1 MVEQPNGC
9 GAIGWAP
16 SYDALMSDGGPLG
29 GGDPFGGIPFFGDL
43 FRMMQGQGP
52 VSWDAARQLGIAIAT
67 EGESEPNI
75 DPAERIQLEQL
86 GRVADLH
93 VAARTGLATSAGGR
107 SAEITPVNRT
117 MWVQRTLDA
126 YRPLLEKLAGSL
138 SATATVADDEIDPH
152 DPAAA
157 MFGPLM
163 QMLGPMMLGMTAGS
177 LVGHLATRSLGMYDL
192 PVPRRGTNEVLLLVP
207 NIDRFGQEWSL
218 PLDELRL
225 WVCVHELT
233 HHSVLGVPHV
243 GGALSDLLDEYVSG
257 FRTDTSALTDRLGDI
272 ELAQGDQALAQLQ
285 EMLGDPEVVLGAVQT
300 DAQRAVLTRLEAL
313 VAAIVGYVD
322 HIMDSIGS
330 SLMASYPMLTEALRR
345 RRVESSKSDRFVE
358 RILGLDLSQ
367 RQYERGQAFVRGV
380 VERAG
385 DGGLARLWDS
395 PHTLPTPAEI
405 DAPGLWL
412 ARIDLPQS

>member
-1 MVEQPNGC
+1 
-9 GAIGWAP
+9 
-16 SYDALMSDGGPLG
+16 MSDGGPLG
-29 GGDPFGGIPFFGDL
+29 GGDPFGGIPFFGEL
-43 FRMMQGQGP
+43 FRMMQAQGP

-67 EGESEPNI
+67 QGTSEPNI
-75 DPAERIQLEQL
+75 DPAARIQLEQL

-93 VAARTGLATSAGGR
+93 VAAKTGLSTAAGGR
-107 SAEITPVNRT
+107 SAEIAPVNRT
-117 MWVQRTLDA
+117 VWVQRTLDA

-138 SATATVADDEIDPH
+138 SATTAQDEPDPH

-163 QMLGPMMLGMTAGS
+163 QMLGPMMLGVTAGS

-192 PVPRRGTNEVLLLVP
+192 PVPRRGTNEVLIVAP

-243 GGALSDLLDEYVSG
+243 GKAFSDLLDEYVSG
-257 FRTDTSALTDRLGDI
+257 FRPDANALTDRLGDI
-272 ELAQGDQALAQLQ
+272 ELTQGDQALAQLQ

-300 DAQRAVLTRLEAL
+300 PQQRVLLPRLEAL

-322 HIMDSIGS
+322 HIMDSIGG

-345 RRVESSKSDRFVE
+345 RRVEADASDRFVE
-358 RILGLDLSQ
+358 RILGLDLTQ

-385 DGGLARLWDS
+385 DDGLARLWDA

-412 ARIDLPQS
+412 ARIDLPQT